1 MALTLNEIRLRTRFA
16 LGLRKSD
23 GFTVLPNPLLDHL
36 ANEAQRQ
43 CRLLLRDRTKN
54 RFGDFDGTRAERLPN
69 DFLVDVEVWAGRDVD
84 TGFQGYRVTPVP
96 YRELVA
102 PKSRFDPDN
111 PATGIPQRY
120 SIVSSGKSPDSYT
133 TGIIKAGQYHAGDL
147 DEDGNVITAGMT
159 VTTSTETT
167 NAALIFFDPIP
178 TSGTRRDVF
187 YVPLPIT
194 MTAEDDEPDFDEIYH
209 ELILAKTRELA
220 AMEIGDLTR
229 WAALT
234 QAALP
239 LLAQHR
245 VLANQRRF
253 SNTVQPRMSY

>member
-1 MALTLNEIRLRTRFA
+1 MALTLNEIRLRTRFS

-54 RFGDFDGTRAERLPN
+54 RFGDFEGTRAERLPD
-69 DFLVDVEVWAGRDVD
+69 DFLVDVEVWSSRDAD

-111 PATGIPQRY
+111 PATGVPQRY
-120 SIVSSGKSPDSYT
+120 SIISSGKSPDSYT
-133 TGIIKAGQYHAGDL
+133 TGKIKAGQFKAGEL
-147 DEDGNVITAGMT
+147 YEGEVIKAGMT

-178 TSGTRRDVF
+178 TSGIRRDVF

-245 VLANQRRF
+245 ILANQRRF